1 MIKYGTP
8 LEDNDYPSHHGFNR
22 ITMKDVI
29 VRQAEEPDGRFAQLI
44 CDEMHAS
51 AIIRGTGI
59 SKRSP
64 ASIIEKMKEGKAVI
78 AVTSDN
84 QWVGF
89 SYIETWANGEFVS
102 NSGLIVAPQ
111 YRENGV
117 ARKIKE
123 KVFSLARTK
132 YPHAKVFSITT
143 GLTIMKMNEAL
154 GFNTVT
160 YNEIVQDAAFWKGC
174 RSCVNYAILKSKKYK
189 NCLCTSMLFMPKPE
203 DSNDKST
210 TNSSMNIIPFKR
222 VK

>member
-1 MIKYGTP
+1 
-8 LEDNDYPSHHGFNR
+8 
-22 ITMKDVI
+22 MKDII
-29 VRQAEEPDGRFAQLI
+29 VREAEEPDGRFAQLI

-64 ASIIEKMKEGKAVI
+64 ESIIAKMKDGKAVI

-89 SYIETWANGEFVS
+89 SYIEIWANGEFVS

-111 YRENGV
+111 YRGDGV

-123 KVFSLARTK
+123 KVFMLARTK
-132 YPHAKVFSITT
+132 YPNAKIFSITT
-143 GLTIMKMNEAL
+143 GLVIMKMNAAL

-189 NCLCTSMLFMPKPE
+189 NCLCTSMLFVPTPIDAK
-203 DSNDKST
+203 DKST
-210 TNSSMNIIPFKR
+210 TVP
-222 VK
+222 V